1 MVVILI
7 FPIASDIT
15 APLPPSLPSPTQ
27 QQIHPST
34 SQQSLR
40 PPQKPNTSNDC
51 DQRKS
56 YYYGG
61 TEHTNAVHCSS
72 RKSES
77 PNLRSCNVIHA
88 RKPQNVATTE
98 AQKSKATAKPNNIRH
113 VTRVNISDVY
123 SQIDVDGNVE
133 PVTKE
138 GKKIIAKI
146 NLLSLYFMFHFH

>member
-27 QQIHPST
+27 QQIHPSS

-40 PPQKPNTSNDC
+40 LPQKPNTSNGC
-51 DQRKS
+51 DQRTS
-56 YYYGG
+56 YYYGD
-61 TEHTNAVHCSS
+61 TEHTNAVH
-72 RKSES
+72 RQSES
-77 PNLRSCNVIHA
+77 PNLRRANVTHA
-88 RKPQNVATTE
+88 RKPPSVATTE

-138 GKKIIAKI
+138 GKKITLEIRFSYI
-146 NLLSLYFMFHFH
+146 